1 MMFFKI
7 KTAYP
12 EYKPLFSFL
21 LVRDFIAGSESH
33 KQKKSS
39 QDLHFSFFFKW
50 FLMPKITNLQQIYAF
65 FCRLNSLINR
75 KKCLFTKLGFVI
87 RCVTWE
93 TKEFIS
99 VATTTCWYTMYNLAP
114 STTNLRYISFKR
126 VLYRAERKS
135 REKKEQYKIFL
146 TFCTLK
152 NVSAVL
158 HSR

>member
-50 FLMPKITNLQQIYAF
+50 FLMPKITNVQPIYAF

-87 RCVTWE
+87 KLRHLRDKRIHFCCNSYMLVHNTQ
-93 TKEFIS
+93 FSAI
-99 VATTTCWYTMYNLAP
+99 YNKP
-114 STTNLRYISFKR
+114 
-126 VLYRAERKS
+126 
-135 REKKEQYKIFL
+135 KIYF
-146 TFCTLK
+146 F
-152 NVSAVL
+152 
-158 HSR
+158 

>member
-50 FLMPKITNLQQIYAF
+50 FLMSKITNLQQIYAF

-126 VLYRAERKS
+126 VYTELNVKVV
-135 REKKEQYKIFL
+135 KKRNNIRYF
-146 TFCTLK
+146 
-152 NVSAVL
+152 
-158 HSR
+158 